1 MRRGPRLRDPSGME
15 SNQAPTSRQ
24 RHLLA
29 LALAAVPAATVA
41 VASILDQS
49 MRRPSLARLVVQ
61 SLQLSF

>member
-1 MRRGPRLRDPSGME
+1 ME
-15 SNQAPTSRQ
+15 SNHAPTSRQ

-29 LALAAVPAATVA
+29 LALAVLPGATVA
-41 VASILDQS
+41 VASLLDQS